1 MNPSSAILIYDR
13 DALFREALRNF
24 LLAAGYPQVEVAATV
39 RHALASI
46 RCRHYRHILISV
58 STRGSDARRLAAIAR
73 RRQPQA
79 KILLLVSVQDQARV
93 RDVSFDYV
101 LKEDIFSD
109 LLSLM

>member
-1 MNPSSAILIYDR
+1 MLPAILIVCDR
-13 DALFREALRNF
+13 DVFFRESLRDF
-24 LLAAGYPQVEVAATV
+24 LLAAGYPEVEVAATV
-39 RHALASI
+39 RHALAKI
-46 RCRHYRHILISV
+46 RYRHYLHILISV